1 MSDLFSRIAAIAEIS
16 EEDARTAVGQI
27 LTYMKAE
34 SDDPA
39 VGSMIEGTPGGTEAL
54 AAVGDDGYGGGGIMA
69 LGAKLMGLGLDM
81 GQIRQ
86 VAEELVAEARRN
98 AGADTVEQ
106 AIASV
111 PALAQFV

>member
-1 MSDLFSRIAAIAEIS
+1 MSDLFNRIAATAEIS
-16 EEDARTAVGQI
+16 ESDARSAVGHI

-39 VGSMIEGTPGGTEAL
+39 VGSMIDGTPGAADAL
-54 AAVGDDGYGGGGIMA
+54 VAVGDDSYSGGGIMA

-86 VAEELVAEARRN
+86 VAEELVADAKRN
-98 AGADTVEQ
+98 AGSETVDQ